1 MKWASGEL
9 WLQKPSAG
17 IDVSCY
23 LPSIRHLL
31 LKGHHY
37 MNRANATY
45 AEVKSGCTSP
55 AIVVILTPDGV
66 PRSSSHRQV

>member
-1 MKWASGEL
+1 VSCDYKN
-9 WLQKPSAG
+9 PSAG

-23 LPSIRHLL
+23 QPSIQQLF

-45 AEVKSGCTSP
+45 AEVKCRRTSP
-55 AIVVILTPDGV
+55 AIVVNLTPDGV
-66 PRSSSHRQV
+66 PGSSSHLQV